1 MTSILKVSEIQ
12 DPTNSNTALS
22 IDSSGIITYPQKIV
36 WYANNYDAGSNAYA
50 VNNAYAKHA
59 FTEVIVNHGNGYSGT
74 NSRFTAPVAG
84 TYFVNY
90 SMHFRTGTGYKQARL
105 HKNGSSIADYA
116 RQVFHRGGSTS
127 SEQTLTANLYIDLA
141 VNDYIEVFY
150 FVQGGDI
157 YYFDLCHFGGHF
169 IG

>member
-22 IDSSGIITYPQKIV
+22 IDSSGVITYPQKIV
-36 WYANNYDAGSNAYA
+36 WYANNKNAGGTYG

-59 FTEVIVNHGNGYSGT
+59 YAEVIVNHGNGYSGT

-84 TYFVNY
+84 TYFVTY
-90 SMHFRTGTGYKQARL
+90 SMHFRTGTDYKQAQL
-105 HKNGSSIADYA
+105 YKNGSGMGSDYG
-116 RQVFHRGGSTS
+116 RQLFHRGGGSS

-141 VNDYIEVFY
+141 VNDYIEVY
-150 FVQGGDI
+150 YYVTGGDI
-157 YYFDLCHFGGHF
+157 YYHDLNHFGGHF